1 MQLVNVRTLKIVEL
15 LTFKAE
21 DLVAHDH
28 ADMDAFAV
36 EYIAVHDRRPLERPP
51 QQRLRL
57 LDGESETNRPQ
68 GYFPFAFTFLEG
80 PSRRPDAMQK
90 KRRNGQI
97 LTKTSVEDEI
107 AHLRGLD
114 LKGLRARWHGVFQ
127 RQAPAHLTRHLLF
140 AVIAYRIQADR
151 LGDLDH
157 ETRQVLDRTV

>member
-1 MQLVNVRTLKIVEL
+1 MRSIQLVNVRTFKIVEL

-68 GYFPFAFTFLEG
+68 GYFPFAFTFLE
-80 PSRRPDAMQK
+80 RI
-90 KRRNGQI
+90 RRN
-97 LTKTSVEDEI
+97 SS
-107 AHLRGLD
+107 AF
-114 LKGLRARWHGVFQ
+114 VFTD
-127 RQAPAHLTRHLLF
+127 PT
-140 AVIAYRIQADR
+140 
-151 LGDLDH
+151 
-157 ETRQVLDRTV
+157 

>member
-68 GYFPFAFTFLEG
+68 GYFPFAFTLAAKLLQKN
-80 PSRRPDAMQK
+80 SRRCSFEVPFQHRGSSLKFRWAAFGLFG
-90 KRRNGQI
+90 GQVWGQ
-97 LTKTSVEDEI
+97 T
-107 AHLRGLD
+107 ANNRM
-114 LKGLRARWHGVFQ
+114 
-127 RQAPAHLTRHLLF
+127 
-140 AVIAYRIQADR
+140 
-151 LGDLDH
+151 
-157 ETRQVLDRTV
+157 